1 MKAIDHGMMTSLEL
15 MKYLVEL
22 EDKYEKLTRR
32 NEQLVE
38 ARNLSNDKLAEIK
51 DVVSHHKSD
60 EDSWLKIKELLDI
73 H

>member
-1 MKAIDHGMMTSLEL
+1 MKAIDHGMMTSLGL